1 MAEKTLKITLVK
13 SPVSS
18 KPKHKANLQALGLRK
33 INQTLEKK
41 DNAATRGMIQ
51 IVRHLVEVVE
61 D

>member
-1 MAEKTLKITLVK
+1 LKITLVK

-33 INQTLEKK
+33 INQTVEKK